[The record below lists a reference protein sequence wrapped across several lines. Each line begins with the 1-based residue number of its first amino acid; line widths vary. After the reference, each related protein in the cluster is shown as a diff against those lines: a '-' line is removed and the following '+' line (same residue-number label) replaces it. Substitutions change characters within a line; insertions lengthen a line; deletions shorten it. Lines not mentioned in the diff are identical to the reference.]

1 MTNKEDILK
10 NLQTISSAS
19 GREFLNLSDC
29 FPVLI
34 QEISAPEKQAAQK
47 NNWMRHFSEL
57 QDNFIAMLQKYD
69 QTVKTNQ
76 SVIQTIHTKN
86 TKLFTSFSEGMQMLK
101 NMNNIISQ
109 IKDESMEMEIISL
122 NAMVVSI
129 KSGREGQAFSY
140 ITSNLKRLSL
150 NLIASADALMKD
162 ETAVQAAIN
171 HLSEAIDKVSGL
183 DSGEENSGGLEQ
195 TNLMAV
201 INDITQSLSD
211 IQAASKTVK
220 TPIMRAMEGIQ
231 TQDIVRQSLDDI
243 SLVISQ
249 ISDEDLSS
257 DPEAKYEQLSANC
270 QLSELAEKCL
280 SHIKEHLEK
289 SIECFDKNRIEI
301 TSILDEIETRRK
313 NFISRTINGS
323 ETTASLQSCI
333 DAAGDNFAKFAELCA
348 AYQKGQHLVQERVFS
363 IQDEVRTMQNC
374 IESFNPI
381 ITNLQYVAIAQ
392 RIEVARNEAI
402 SSIHSTVEHMS
413 DLITQTNRN
422 IENAQQMLQDFTDTI
437 TIQSNNFADDAAKN
451 KVLFD
456 TVISEKNTCTDNMQ
470 FMQNEL
476 VSSLS
481 RFSVYS
487 QDFMDRYEKI
497 CTSISA
503 IKELIS
509 LCLESQSMLQDMHSQ
524 YEAKKNEHAAAYNL
538 QDKPVQNDALQAFL
552 NRFTIMTDKHMVASI
567 GGINIDNG
575 VEAGEI
581 TLF

>member
-34 QEISAPEKQAAQK
+34 QEISASEKQTAQK

-211 IQAASKTVK
+211 IQTASKTVK

-497 CTSISA
+497 CASISA